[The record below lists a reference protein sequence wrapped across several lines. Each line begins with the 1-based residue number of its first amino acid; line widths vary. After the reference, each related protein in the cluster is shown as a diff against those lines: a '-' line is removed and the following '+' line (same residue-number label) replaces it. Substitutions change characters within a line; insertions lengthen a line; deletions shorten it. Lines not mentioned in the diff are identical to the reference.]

1 LAVDNTGSIES
12 NEQHCLDKWFLD
24 LDFILFGIIRFTPFF
39 VLSFRFRIA
48 FNTPAF
54 IASHNSSQHVTS
66 LLNQLV
72 KVQQHG
78 LSVQSL
84 LVRHKGQTNFPVL
97 QIFFQN
103 LTGRL
108 LK

>member
-1 LAVDNTGSIES
+1 VPSGKS
-12 NEQHCLDKWFLD
+12 W
-24 LDFILFGIIRFTPFF
+24 RFFEIDF
-39 VLSFRFRIA
+39 VLYGKNLFHAIQC
-48 FNTPAF
+48 FNFNFIIELKTSTF

-78 LSVQSL
+78 LSVQSFL
-84 LVRHKGQTNFPVL
+84 ERHKEKTNLPVL
-97 QIFFQN
+97 QISFQN
-103 LTGRL
+103 FIGRL